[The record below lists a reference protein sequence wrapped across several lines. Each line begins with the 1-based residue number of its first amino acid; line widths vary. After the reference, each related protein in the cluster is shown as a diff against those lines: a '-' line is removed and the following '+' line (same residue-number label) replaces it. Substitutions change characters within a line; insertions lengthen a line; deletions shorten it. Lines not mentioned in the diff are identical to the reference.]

1 MHLIGST
8 TPLMAIRI
16 GIKLENVSIWNA
28 TGGAQIGARVARRD
42 QKKGGKV
49 RDESGNNLGSL
60 DEVKSKH

>member
-49 RDESGNNLGSL
+49 
-60 DEVKSKH
+60 